1 MKTNLNFPAVG
12 LKALA
17 LLTSIALGSAFAAPL
32 ISAQSIIVNPVDD
45 GLTVKV
51 WTDRDSSGNA
61 APDYRV
67 GERIRLYAKVNQDAY
82 IYLFNVDPAGK
93 IDMILPN
100 RLQGG
105 ASFMRA
111 DETKSFPANGAKFF
125 YTVGDD
131 GGYGINKVLAVVS
144 KNQLNLNDIARF
156 KNNQAQFADVQV
168 SGQNN
173 LAQALSIVVNPI
185 PSEEWYSD
193 TALYTVVNR
202 SGNAPSNPNTG
213 GQASSGM
220 GSVVITTNISNA
232 EVFVADRRAGRGSI
246 TVSDLAAGSYKITVR
261 ARGYADYVINVTVSG
276 GKSVTVTA
284 NF

>member
-1 MKTNLNFPAVG
+1 MKTNLNFPATS

-17 LLTSIALGSAFAAPL
+17 LLTSVALGSAFAAPL
-32 ISAQSIIVNPVDD
+32 ISAQSIIVNPIDD

-51 WTDRDSSGNA
+51 WTDRDTGGNST
-61 APDYRV
+61 PDYRV
-67 GERIRLYAKVNQDAY
+67 GERIRLYAKVNEDAY

-111 DETKSFPANGAKFF
+111 NETKSFPANGAKFF

-193 TALYTVVNR
+193 TALYNVVSR
-202 SGNAPSNPNTG
+202 TGNAPSNPNTG
-213 GQASSGM
+213 GQASNAM
-220 GSVVITTNISNA
+220 GSVVITTNIPNA

-246 TVSDLAAGSYKITVR
+246 TVSDLAAGSYKITVK